1 MDWESIQVFVRNIS
15 AFVVVL
21 LLAYITLRYG
31 LGMFNKKFNR
41 GVLKIIERVM
51 LDPRRGSALYLVQ
64 IGSECY
70 LLGISQGSVNLIKEL
85 PMEIIEKVKDEQ
97 FIDDDTADKVSFQE
111 LFGYFKREKG

>member
-1 MDWESIQVFVRNIS
+1 MDGDLIWGFVRNIS
-15 AFVVVL
+15 AFVVVI

-51 LDPRRGSALYLVQ
+51 LDPRRGNALYLVQ
-64 IGSECY
+64 VGSECY

-85 PMEIIEKVKDEQ
+85 PMEIVEKAQEEQ
-97 FIDDDTADKVSFQE
+97 IIDDDSADKISFQE
-111 LFGYFKREKG
+111 MLGFFKKDKG